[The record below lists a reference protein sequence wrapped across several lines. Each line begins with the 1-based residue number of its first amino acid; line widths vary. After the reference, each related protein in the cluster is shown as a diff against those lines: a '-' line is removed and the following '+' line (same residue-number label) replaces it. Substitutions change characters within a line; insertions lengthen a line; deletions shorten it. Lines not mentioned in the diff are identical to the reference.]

1 MMKLLRSPAAVAALS
16 AAGLMFCT
24 PSAPSAE
31 AAPGG
36 CPAYPAFPNA
46 GCTGVPPGTTLTA
59 VDGDLVVTTDGEV
72 VSGKN
77 VNGCIVVKAVG
88 VTVENSKAQCVA
100 MEDRAR
106 DPANPRLTVQDV
118 EIDCRNGAGSGGNTG
133 IGDHNFNVYRVN
145 IHNCENGFDADSD
158 ITITDSYIHDL
169 FTLPDSAPNQPHM
182 DGLQSAFGS
191 NLVIDH
197 NTIYGFDTGCQYP
210 NNGSCNGTSALIMG
224 NNANGPSS
232 NTTISNNLLAG
243 GAYTLYC
250 PSKSTAN
257 FRVVGNHFSTVYSPN
272 VGEYGSSTNC
282 GGVIQSGNVYHESGA
297 PLTLQ

>member
-1 MMKLLRSPAAVAALS
+1 MKLLRSPAAVAALS

-59 VDGDLVVTTDGEV
+59 GDGDLVVT
-72 VSGKN
+72 
-77 VNGCIVVKAVG
+77 
-88 VTVENSKAQCVA
+88 
-100 MEDRAR
+100 
-106 DPANPRLTVQDV
+106 
-118 EIDCRNGAGSGGNTG
+118 
-133 IGDHNFNVYRVN
+133 
-145 IHNCENGFDADSD
+145 
-158 ITITDSYIHDL
+158 
-169 FTLPDSAPNQPHM
+169 
-182 DGLQSAFGS
+182 
-191 NLVIDH
+191 
-197 NTIYGFDTGCQYP
+197 TIYGFDTGCQYP